1 MHGFEGARAD
11 AHGST
16 GWVRLKLPTALGCFG
31 SGDDSC
37 VCAFTSAHGYGGAP
51 LAGSWRGGQRLLP
64 LMLVPAR
71 RARRCFQSPLP
82 AARAARRSRR
92 RRQRL
97 TIPAPYNGEPWRIDG
112 SVERARTPLA
122 ASTRHTASAHR
133 SPTHTAEHTW
143 TEDRQPPKTVV
154 RHGGGLV
161 RRTPDIT
168 ALQLCLLLLEELTKR
183 GTFPKTRY
191 IYGWYLRNV
200 PMLCTYWSDEGYVDP
215 RSI

>member
-1 MHGFEGARAD
+1 M
-11 AHGST
+11 
-16 GWVRLKLPTALGCFG
+16 
-31 SGDDSC
+31 
-37 VCAFTSAHGYGGAP
+37 
-51 LAGSWRGGQRLLP
+51 LL
-64 LMLVPAR
+64 LRLVPAALR
-71 RARRCFQSPLP
+71 ERCFQSPLP

-97 TIPAPYNGEPWRIDG
+97 TILAPYNGEPWRIDG

-168 ALQLCLLLLEELTKR
+168 PRYNSVCFAGRAHQARDLS
-183 GTFPKTRY
+183 KTRY
-191 IYGWYLRNV
+191 IYGWYL
-200 PMLCTYWSDEGYVDP
+200 YVTSLRFVRTGVMKVMWVQVNHKTQP
-215 RSI
+215 FWIKVVHLVTNFQSRWHHPIGSNNYPPY